1 MSESKMIFSK
11 NLKLLLDRN
20 NISQVELSKILGVSE
35 SSVGKWLL
43 QKSMPRMN
51 IIEKLA
57 QYFQVDT
64 TYFFKETDKNS
75 LELTARDERD
85 IKKHL
90 DKFKKVIT
98 SDNAPYGLHRARKE
112 SFFNGEKIIA
122 VRKCVDRPI
131 FSYVDF
137 NSYVSATFYVI
148 KPANIDLKY
157 LTGILN
163 SKLIAFWLKNKGKMQ
178 GSNYQVDKEPLLNI
192 PIVNTKDEKVKSK
205 LVKLVDNIIAINKKL
220 VGENNPNT
228 KEILERQVRALDGEI
243 DRLVYGLYGLTDEE
257 VGL

>member
-75 LELTARDERD
+75 LKLTARDERD

-90 DKFKKVIT
+90 DKALENLENDEALMF
-98 SDNAPYGLHRARKE
+98 D
-112 SFFNGEKIIA
+112 GEP
-122 VRKCVDRPI
+122 VE
-131 FSYVDF
+131 
-137 NSYVSATFYVI
+137 
-148 KPANIDLKY
+148 
-157 LTGILN
+157 
-163 SKLIAFWLKNKGKMQ
+163 M
-178 GSNYQVDKEPLLNI
+178 
-192 PIVNTKDEKVKSK
+192 DE
-205 LVKLVDNIIAINKKL
+205 
-220 VGENNPNT
+220 ET
-228 KEILERQVRALDGEI
+228 KELLKASLENSI
-243 DRLVYGLYGLTDEE
+243 RLAKTLAKKKYTPKKYQKNDKSDD
-257 VGL
+257 

>member
-90 DKFKKVIT
+90 DKALENLENDEALMFDGEPVEMDGETKELLKASLENSIRLAKTLAKKKYT
-98 SDNAPYGLHRARKE
+98 PKKYQKNDKSDN
-112 SFFNGEKIIA
+112 
-122 VRKCVDRPI
+122 
-131 FSYVDF
+131 
-137 NSYVSATFYVI
+137 
-148 KPANIDLKY
+148 
-157 LTGILN
+157 
-163 SKLIAFWLKNKGKMQ
+163 
-178 GSNYQVDKEPLLNI
+178 
-192 PIVNTKDEKVKSK
+192 
-205 LVKLVDNIIAINKKL
+205 
-220 VGENNPNT
+220 
-228 KEILERQVRALDGEI
+228 
-243 DRLVYGLYGLTDEE
+243 
-257 VGL
+257 

>member
-1 MSESKMIFSK
+1 MIFSK

-75 LELTARDERD
+75 LKLTARDERD

-90 DKFKKVIT
+90 DKALENLENDEALMF
-98 SDNAPYGLHRARKE
+98 D
-112 SFFNGEKIIA
+112 GEP
-122 VRKCVDRPI
+122 VE
-131 FSYVDF
+131 
-137 NSYVSATFYVI
+137 
-148 KPANIDLKY
+148 
-157 LTGILN
+157 
-163 SKLIAFWLKNKGKMQ
+163 M
-178 GSNYQVDKEPLLNI
+178 
-192 PIVNTKDEKVKSK
+192 DE
-205 LVKLVDNIIAINKKL
+205 
-220 VGENNPNT
+220 ET
-228 KEILERQVRALDGEI
+228 KELLKASLETSI
-243 DRLVYGLYGLTDEE
+243 RLAKTLAKKKYTPKKYQKNDKSDD
-257 VGL
+257 

>member
-75 LELTARDERD
+75 LKLTTRDERD

-90 DKFKKVIT
+90 DKALENLENDEALMF
-98 SDNAPYGLHRARKE
+98 D
-112 SFFNGEKIIA
+112 GEP
-122 VRKCVDRPI
+122 VE
-131 FSYVDF
+131 
-137 NSYVSATFYVI
+137 
-148 KPANIDLKY
+148 
-157 LTGILN
+157 
-163 SKLIAFWLKNKGKMQ
+163 M
-178 GSNYQVDKEPLLNI
+178 
-192 PIVNTKDEKVKSK
+192 DE
-205 LVKLVDNIIAINKKL
+205 
-220 VGENNPNT
+220 ET
-228 KEILERQVRALDGEI
+228 KELLKASLENSI
-243 DRLVYGLYGLTDEE
+243 RLAKTLAKKKYTPKKYQKNDKSDD
-257 VGL
+257 

>member
-90 DKFKKVIT
+90 DKALENLENDEALMFDGEPVEMDTETKELLKASLENSIRLAKTLAKKKYT
-98 SDNAPYGLHRARKE
+98 PKKYQKNDKSDDWWEWFLCK
-112 SFFNGEKIIA
+112 
-122 VRKCVDRPI
+122 
-131 FSYVDF
+131 
-137 NSYVSATFYVI
+137 
-148 KPANIDLKY
+148 
-157 LTGILN
+157 
-163 SKLIAFWLKNKGKMQ
+163 KL
-178 GSNYQVDKEPLLNI
+178 LLN
-192 PIVNTKDEKVKSK
+192 N
-205 LVKLVDNIIAINKKL
+205 
-220 VGENNPNT
+220 
-228 KEILERQVRALDGEI
+228 
-243 DRLVYGLYGLTDEE
+243 
-257 VGL
+257 

>member
-90 DKFKKVIT
+90 DKALENLENDEALMF
-98 SDNAPYGLHRARKE
+98 D
-112 SFFNGEKIIA
+112 GEP
-122 VRKCVDRPI
+122 VE
-131 FSYVDF
+131 
-137 NSYVSATFYVI
+137 
-148 KPANIDLKY
+148 
-157 LTGILN
+157 
-163 SKLIAFWLKNKGKMQ
+163 M
-178 GSNYQVDKEPLLNI
+178 
-192 PIVNTKDEKVKSK
+192 DE
-205 LVKLVDNIIAINKKL
+205 
-220 VGENNPNT
+220 ET
-228 KEILERQVRALDGEI
+228 KELLKASLENSI
-243 DRLVYGLYGLTDEE
+243 RLAKTLAKKKYTPKKYQKNDKSDD
-257 VGL
+257 

>member
-90 DKFKKVIT
+90 DKALENLENDEALMF
-98 SDNAPYGLHRARKE
+98 D
-112 SFFNGEKIIA
+112 GE
-122 VRKCVDRPI
+122 
-131 FSYVDF
+131 
-137 NSYVSATFYVI
+137 
-148 KPANIDLKY
+148 
-157 LTGILN
+157 
-163 SKLIAFWLKNKGKMQ
+163 
-178 GSNYQVDKEPLLNI
+178 
-192 PIVNTKDEKVKSK
+192 
-205 LVKLVDNIIAINKKL
+205 LVEMDT
-220 VGENNPNT
+220 ET
-228 KEILERQVRALDGEI
+228 KELLKASLENSI
-243 DRLVYGLYGLTDEE
+243 RLAKTLAKKKYTPKKYQKNDKSDD
-257 VGL
+257 